1 MAVYSEII
9 RLKTAPEKIYDL
21 TQEIEEAVRHSD
33 VTVGLCTI
41 SCPGSSAALTINE
54 NDPMMFE
61 DLKKALSKLAPK
73 EALYHDPEKAQA
85 YIRASILGSEKC
97 IPVIEGKLAIEED
110 QHIFFMEFDK
120 EKKERKV
127 FVVVSGDQPVD

>member
-21 TQEIEEAVRHSD
+21 TQEIQEAVRHSD
-33 VTVGLCTI
+33 VTVGLCTV
-41 SCPGSSAALTINE
+41 SCPCSSAALTINE

-61 DLKKALSKLAPK
+61 DLKTALRKLAPADK
-73 EALYHDPEKAQA
+73 IYHDPEKAQSH
-85 YIRASILGSEKC
+85 IRASVLGSEKC

-110 QHIFFMEFDK
+110 QHVFFMEFDK
-120 EKKERKV
+120 NKKERKV
-127 FVVVSGDQPVD
+127 FVVVSGDQPSD